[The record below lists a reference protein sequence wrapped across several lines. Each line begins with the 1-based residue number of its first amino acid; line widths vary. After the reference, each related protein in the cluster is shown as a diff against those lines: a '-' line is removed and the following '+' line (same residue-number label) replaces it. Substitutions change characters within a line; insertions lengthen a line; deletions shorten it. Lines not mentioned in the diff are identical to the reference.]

1 MSRGPRSS
9 AASARTGRT
18 RAPRTV
24 SCSALGLNLTCP
36 RARPRSACPGA
47 CTCAR
52 SRRRRCA
59 GSRDGPRPARRRSR
73 RRHSVV
79 ARGDPVD
86 RVARSRR
93 SNIAYRV
100 ARRAAAR
107 PRDRL
112 IRNHAR
118 RLGDLAHQLDTAGCE
133 GRRARGAASDR
144 RQDLDRVVL
153 GTLSLLPVYMP
164 QPGQCSLRSAA
175 HRRFPVASR
184 CRAIALPSASAVPGP
199 RMMVSSGPLPARARE
214 PVAHRAC
221 PQRSTAVNAM
231 EP

>member
-24 SCSALGLNLTCP
+24 SCSALGLNLTCA

-100 ARRAAAR
+100 ARRERSRAHAIGLYATTPVDSVIWHTSSILPDARAGALAAR
-107 PRDRL
+107 
-112 IRNHAR
+112 
-118 RLGDLAHQLDTAGCE
+118 
-133 GRRARGAASDR
+133 
-144 RQDLDRVVL
+144 
-153 GTLSLLPVYMP
+153 
-164 QPGQCSLRSAA
+164 
-175 HRRFPVASR
+175 
-184 CRAIALPSASAVPGP
+184 RAIADKILIGLSSVLCLYYPYTCRNRASAPCGRPLTDVSRLLHDAARSRCQAQVPC
-199 RMMVSSGPLPARARE
+199 RVRR
-214 PVAHRAC
+214 
-221 PQRSTAVNAM
+221 
-231 EP
+231 